1 MTEQIGQ
8 ARGQSGPTQYQ
19 YMVRWSA
26 LLTVLI
32 ALCIVAIKLFAAI
45 ETNAASVIASLMDAT
60 LDVAVSLLNF
70 FVLKYALKPADDD
83 HRFGHG
89 KAEALMALFQSA
101 FLTGFALLL
110 CYQGFNRFWSPEPIG
125 AVPTGLWSMLACSGL
140 TLLLVIVQR
149 LVIAR
154 TGSLAVKADAA
165 HYSSDLLMNA
175 AVMLALF
182 LVQNSLLWADAVISL
197 LIAGFLLYTA
207 ARLLREALSHLL
219 DEELPVTERQALAQ
233 QVMALDGVSGIAE
246 FRSRRAGP
254 RVFLQ
259 LRLQLPAHWS
269 LQQAHAL
276 TDQAEK
282 MLAALYPDAEVI
294 IHADPVDIAAGVAK
308 N

>member
-1 MTEQIGQ
+1 MSDTIPAAESQDP
-8 ARGQSGPTQYQ
+8 RWSYQ
-19 YMVRWSA
+19 RVVRWSG
-26 LLTVLI
+26 LLTVLV
-32 ALCIVAIKLFAAI
+32 ALCIVAIKLFAAV
-45 ETNAASVIASLMDAT
+45 ETNAASVLASLMDAT

-89 KAEALMALFQSA
+89 KAEAIMALFQSA

-110 CYQGFNRFWSPEPIG
+110 CYQGLNRFWAPEPVG
-125 AVPTGLWSMLACSGL
+125 AIDSGLWAMLACTGL
-140 TLLLVIVQR
+140 TLLLVLVQR

-165 HYSSDLLMNA
+165 HYSSDLLMNG
-175 AVMLALF
+175 AVMLALL
-182 LVQNSLLWADAVISL
+182 LVQNSLLWADAVMSL
-197 LIAGFLLYTA
+197 LIAAFLLYSA
-207 ARLLREALSHLL
+207 AGLLREALSHLL
-219 DEELPVTERQALAQ
+219 DEELPATERQALEQ
-233 QVMALDGVSGIAE
+233 QVLALPGVLGIGE

-254 RVFLQ
+254 RVVLQ

-269 LQQAHAL
+269 LQQAHDL
-276 TDQAEK
+276 TDQAEL

-294 IHADPVDIAAGVAK
+294 IHADPLSPAK

>member
-1 MTEQIGQ
+1 MSDTAPISLQQ
-8 ARGQSGPTQYQ
+8 DPHWQYQ
-19 YMVRWSA
+19 RVVRWSG
-26 LLTVLI
+26 LLTVLV
-32 ALCIVAIKLFAAI
+32 ALCIVAIKLFAAV
-45 ETNAASVIASLMDAT
+45 ETNAASVLASLMDAT

-89 KAEALMALFQSA
+89 KAEAIMALFQSA

-110 CYQGFNRFWSPEPIG
+110 CYQGFNRFWAPEPVG
-125 AVPTGLWSMLACSGL
+125 AIDTGLWSMLACTGL
-140 TLLLVIVQR
+140 TLALVIVQR

-165 HYSSDLLMNA
+165 HYSSDLLMNG

-197 LIAGFLLYTA
+197 FIATFLLYSA
-207 ARLLREALSHLL
+207 AGLLREALSHLL
-219 DEELPVTERQALAQ
+219 DEELPATERQALEQ
-233 QVMALDGVSGIAE
+233 QVLALPGVLGIAE

-259 LRLQLPAHWS
+259 LRLQLPADWS

-276 TDQAEK
+276 TDQAEL

-294 IHADPVDIAAGVAK
+294 IHADPLSPVK